1 LIKNLT
7 KKEQNMDNNETL
19 SVEQEPL
26 KSELT
31 HSDKIMGIFT
41 EPSKTFH
48 SISKFPVRT
57 IDWLVPVLILMIL
70 IGVIRSLAML
80 NPDIVYQTKKQQVEV
95 FDQMVKERKITQ
107 EQADK
112 ALENSEKSI
121 EFMKKPVGWVINITS
136 TILFGFTFFFL
147 IAGIYF
153 LFTKFI
159 LKGEGTYLHV
169 LVASGLT
176 SYISMIQVI
185 IAGVLSLLLGK
196 IIMDTSVANLFEFE
210 KGTLVRFFA
219 SKIDPLSIWAYS
231 VLAIGLTKLNNA
243 QNSKPYFILVFAL
256 WILGGLL
263 FFFLGKVFPFLES
276 FVG

>member
-1 LIKNLT
+1 M
-7 KKEQNMDNNETL
+7 QNEYSNPDSFNEND
-19 SVEQEPL
+19 SAV
-26 KSELT
+26 ELT
-31 HSDKIMGIFT
+31 HTDKLVGVIS
-41 EPSKTFH
+41 EPSKTFET
-48 SISKFPVRT
+48 ISKFPVRT
-57 IDWLVPVLILMIL
+57 IDWLVPFLLLMIL
-70 IGVIRSLAML
+70 AGIIRSLAML
-80 NPDIVYQTKKQQVEV
+80 NPEIVFETKKQQIEM
-95 FDQMVKERKITQ
+95 FDKMVKEEKMTK

-112 ALENSEKSI
+112 AIEGSEKSM
-121 EFMKKPVGWVINITS
+121 EFMRKPVGWIINIIS
-136 TILFGFTFFFL
+136 SIVFGFTFFFL

-159 LKGEGTYLHV
+159 LKGEGTYQHV

-176 SYISMIQVI
+176 SYISMIQI
-185 IAGVLSLLLGK
+185 IISGMLTLLLGR

-210 KGTLVRFFA
+210 KGTIVRFFA

-263 FFFLGKVFPFLES
+263 FFYLGKVFPF
-276 FVG
+276 FGGFAG

>member
-1 LIKNLT
+1 
-7 KKEQNMDNNETL
+7 MDNNETL
-19 SVEQEPL
+19 LVEQETQE
-26 KSELT
+26 SELT
-31 HSDKIMGIFT
+31 HSDKIIGIFT
-41 EPSKTFH
+41 EPSKTFN

-57 IDWLVPVLILMIL
+57 IDWLVPILILMIFAG
-70 IGVIRSLAML
+70 IIRNLAML
-80 NPDIVYQTKKQQVEV
+80 NPDIMYQTKKEQIEV
-95 FDQMVKERKITQ
+95 LNKMVKEGKMTQ

-121 EFMKKPVGWVINITS
+121 EFMKKPVGWIINITS

-147 IAGIYF
+147 ISGIYF
-153 LFTKFI
+153 LFIRFI
-159 LKGEGTYLHV
+159 LKGEGTYQHV

-176 SYISMIQVI
+176 SYISIIQVI
-185 IAGVLSLLLGK
+185 IVGVLSLLLGK